1 MHLCLFMCACVCA
14 CTCVY
19 VHAYAVCVLSVAAQK
34 SRPSTAFLDVTGDE
48 RLGSFKAGT
57 MGRGYCLG
65 SVTLT
70 HTLASL
76 SGTSCL

>member
-1 MHLCLFMCACVCA
+1 MSVHVCLYVCV

-19 VHAYAVCVLSVAAQK
+19 MHAHAVCVLSVAAQK
-34 SRPSTAFLDVTGDE
+34 SRSSTAFLDVTGDE

-65 SVTLT
+65 SVTPT

-76 SGTSCL
+76 YGTSCL